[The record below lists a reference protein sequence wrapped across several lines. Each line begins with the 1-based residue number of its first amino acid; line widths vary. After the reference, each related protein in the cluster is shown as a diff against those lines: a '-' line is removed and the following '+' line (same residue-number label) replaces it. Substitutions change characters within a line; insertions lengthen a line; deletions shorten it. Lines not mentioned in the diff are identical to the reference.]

1 MKTLLSVFA
10 FLFICAGLATA
21 GDYALNKQKIVL
33 PATGI
38 GTNSCKVY
46 PTPSGWGAELIEFHL
61 VGSGIADTATVSRVS
76 YCRCITNTLCIVTN
90 PGTTSVALSSTNFTA
105 ATSAWN
111 ANDYYLVSM
120 TSTGKPTCYLVMRAH
135 PGSEK

>member
-10 FLFICAGLATA
+10 FLFIGVSLATA
-21 GDYALNKQKIVL
+21 GDYALVKTKVVMT
-33 PATGI
+33 AGV
-38 GTNSCKVY
+38 TNAVKVY
-46 PTPSGWGAELIEFHL
+46 PTPSGYGAELIEFHL

-76 YCRCITNTLCIVTN
+76 YCGCITNKLCIVTN
-90 PGTTSVALSSTNFTA
+90 PGTTSVALGSTNFTA

-111 ANDYYLVSM
+111 ANDYYLISM
-120 TSTGKPTCYLVMRAH
+120 TSTGNPTCYLVTRAH